1 MNDSELPRGSDEASL
16 SALMDG
22 ELDDPQVAAACAAW
36 RRDARQQARWH
47 AYHLVG
53 DVLRSD
59 ELARPPERDEAF
71 LAALRSRLEREPVVL
86 APTQRSDMPAPPLP
100 LPGVA
105 TGTDG
110 SAVASVVKWPSSPPA
125 RVRRVRWAA
134 PVGIAAGVMMV
145 AGVVWSLRGEA
156 PSSLAAWGP
165 TAPAASTPPAGAV
178 DARQALAEAELERYL
193 RAHREFQG
201 SAALSPAAGF
211 VRNAAYEV
219 GSRP

>member
-47 AYHLVG
+47 TYHLVG

-86 APTQRSDMPAPPLP
+86 APTQRSDPSAPA
-100 LPGVA
+100 VA
-105 TGTDG
+105 ALSSGTDG
-110 SAVASVVKWPSSPPA
+110 VARPSVVPLSSAPTR

-145 AGVVWSLRGEA
+145 AGVVWSMRGEV
-156 PSSLAAWGP
+156 PDSLTAWGP
-165 TAPAASTPPAGAV
+165 TSPAASTPSSEPA

-201 SAALSPAAGF
+201 SAAFSPAAGF
-211 VRNAAYEV
+211 VRNAAYGV